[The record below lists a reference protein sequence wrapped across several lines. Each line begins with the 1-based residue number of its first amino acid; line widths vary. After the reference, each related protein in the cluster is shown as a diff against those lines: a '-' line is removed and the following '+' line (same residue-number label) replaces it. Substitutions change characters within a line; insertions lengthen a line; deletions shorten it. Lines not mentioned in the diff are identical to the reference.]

1 MIKLF
6 KIMKM
11 KKLIFNIII
20 ICVGLILFGCEK
32 DFLNRPPL
40 DRLDAETFFNTAT
53 DLEVYTNG
61 FYSHFPS
68 YGTLDEHDDAS
79 DNVGRSGLSTRVLG
93 TRIVP
98 VTRGSGGW
106 NWTQLRSINFFLA
119 NYSKC
124 PDEQAKKKY
133 GGIARFFRAYFYFD
147 KVKTFGD
154 VPWYGKELKA
164 GDEDLYKAR
173 DSRIMVMDSVLAD
186 INFAINNIPAEK
198 ILNRVTKHTAL
209 ILKARIALFEGTF
222 RKYHNIQG
230 YQTFLN
236 EAVSAAE
243 QLMNSGAYTLY
254 TTGGVNNSYR
264 QLFARNNQDAVET
277 ILAAD
282 YHTELRRHNLAYLLT
297 SPTMGSFGMTKDMV
311 NSYLMKSGS
320 RFTDIPGYATMQFYD
335 EMQNRDP
342 RLTQTTAGPNYT
354 VTGESTIEPVDLSG
368 TITGYRII
376 KSLPTR
382 EQWIY
387 NVAFNDQIIFRFAE
401 ALLIYAEAK
410 AEMGTITQADLD
422 KSVNKLRD
430 RVGMPHMNLATS
442 NANPDPYLEAMYP
455 NVDKGA
461 NKGVILEIRRERR
474 VELFMEGLRWDDLM
488 RWKEGKKLEKPMLG
502 IYFPGLGGYDF
513 NNDGKID
520 VFLHNGNTTGIPAG
534 TPTIIDIRQRPL
546 SDGLSG
552 NLSPYKAVTITFNE
566 NRDYFYPIPLEDL
579 NLNKNLQQNPGWQ
592 N

>member
-1 MIKLF
+1 
-6 KIMKM
+6 M